1 MIHSTLLLNSFVKNK
16 IFSCDKRR
24 CRINIMTTHNIEQK
38 GNSVNENK
46 KGIHSPEH
54 LHHLNEKKG
63 RNNEC

>member
-1 MIHSTLLLNSFVKNK
+1 
-16 IFSCDKRR
+16 
-24 CRINIMTTHNIEQK
+24 MTTHNIEQK

-54 LHHLNEKKG
+54 LHHLNAKKG